1 MPLNVLL
8 TAGSRRVPLVNAFK
22 RALVPIGGRVV
33 TTDVN
38 ALSPAVL
45 VADRAFRV
53 PLASDPDYLP
63 AIEHIC
69 KEEDIGLLV
78 PTIDDEL
85 EIIGGVRERF
95 EQAGVSVAASP
106 PETAAICN
114 DKHRTALHLRAHGV
128 ASAMSWLP
136 GDVPDDRAMPLFV
149 KPRHGRGGIGA
160 FAVRSRREL
169 EFFVEYVENPVVQEY
184 LDGPE
189 FTIDML
195 CDRGWPLSI
204 VPRERVVIRSGVM
217 DRGRTV
223 RNQSLIDLG
232 RVCASCLE
240 FHGAVNIQCR
250 VVAGVPT
257 VFEINPRFSGG
268 IPLTI
273 EAGADFPRMLVQL
286 ALGRQVAPTVGQ
298 FTDGLWM
305 TSYEASIFVTAA
317 RSHDLAP
324 HPGRRPPQDAARG
337 SILPDQ
343 RAIGSAGSVPRR
355 SATASNAR
363 RLA

>member
-22 RALVPIGGRVV
+22 RALGPLGGRVI

-45 VADRAFRV
+45 VADDAFRV
-53 PLASDPDYLP
+53 PLATDPEYVP

-69 KEEDIGLLV
+69 REESIGLLV

-85 EIIGGVRERF
+85 EIIGAARERF
-95 EQAGVSVAASP
+95 EAIGVTVAASP
-106 PETAAICN
+106 AETAAICN
-114 DKHRTALHLRAHGV
+114 DKHRTSLHLQAHGV
-128 ASAMSWLP
+128 KAAASWLA
-136 GDVPDDRAMPLFV
+136 GEVPKDRAMPLFV
-149 KPRHGRGGIGA
+149 KPRSGRGGIGA
-160 FAVRSRREL
+160 YAARSRKEL
-169 EFFVEYVENPVVQEY
+169 DFFLEYVENPVVQEY

-189 FTIDML
+189 YTIDML

-223 RNQSLIDLG
+223 RSQELIDLG
-232 RVCASCLE
+232 RACASCLE

-250 VVAGVPT
+250 VVGGTPI

-273 EAGADFPRMLVQL
+273 EAGADFPRMLVHL
-286 ALGRQVAPTVGQ
+286 ALGRQVAPAIGQ
-298 FTDGLWM
+298 FVDGLWM
-305 TSYEASIFVTAA
+305 TSYEASIFVPAN
-317 RSHDLAP
+317 RSNDLAP
-324 HPGRRPPQDAARG
+324 HAGRAKDVKRV
-337 SILPDQ
+337 S
-343 RAIGSAGSVPRR
+343 
-355 SATASNAR
+355 
-363 RLA
+363 

>member
-1 MPLNVLL
+1 MPLDVLI

-22 RALVPIGGRVV
+22 RAVGPLGGRVI

-53 PLASDPDYLP
+53 PLANDPDYLP
-63 AIEHIC
+63 SLEHIC
-69 KEEDIGLLV
+69 REENIKLLI

-85 EIIGGVRERF
+85 EIIGAARRDF
-95 EQAGVSVAASP
+95 ESAGIFVAASSA
-106 PETAAICN
+106 ETAAICN
-114 DKHRTALHLRAHGV
+114 DKHRTSLHLRAYGV
-128 ASAMSWLP
+128 AAAASWLP
-136 GDVPDDRAMPLFV
+136 TELPANLPMPLFV
-149 KPRHGRGGIGA
+149 KPRRGRGSIGA
-160 FAVRSRREL
+160 FAVRTPREL
-169 EFFVEYVENPVVQEY
+169 EFFIEYVDDAVVQEY
-184 LDGPE
+184 LDAPE
-189 FTIDML
+189 YTLDVL
-195 CDRGWPLSI
+195 CDHGRPLSI

-223 RNQSLIDLG
+223 RSQPLIDLA
-232 RVCASCLE
+232 RACAGVLE

-286 ALGRQVAPTVGQ
+286 AQGRSVPPSIGQ

-305 TSYEASIFVTAA
+305 TSYETSMFVAA
-317 RSHDLAP
+317 ERSNDLAP
-324 HPGRRPPQDAARG
+324 HPGRAREV
-337 SILPDQ
+337 
-343 RAIGSAGSVPRR
+343 A
-355 SATASNAR
+355 
-363 RLA
+363 

>member
-22 RALVPIGGRVV
+22 RAVAPVNGLVM

-45 VADRAFRV
+45 TADRAFRV
-53 PLASDPDYLP
+53 PLASDPGYLD

-69 KEEDIGLLV
+69 LEEGIGLLV

-85 EIIGGVRERF
+85 EIVGAARERF
-95 EQAGVSVAASP
+95 EAIGIRVAASSAK
-106 PETAAICN
+106 TAAICN
-114 DKHRTALHLRAHGV
+114 DKHSTSQHLRQHGI
-128 ASAMSWLP
+128 AAAASWLP
-136 GDVPDDRAMPLFV
+136 DGLPSGLQMPLFV
-149 KPRHGRGGIGA
+149 KPRGGRGGIGA
-160 FAVRSRREL
+160 FAARNRREL
-169 EFFVEYVENPVVQEY
+169 DFFVGYVDNPVIQEY

-189 FTIDML
+189 YTLDML
-195 CDRGWPLSI
+195 CDRGRPLSI

-223 RNQSLIDLG
+223 RSQALIDLA
-232 RVCASCLE
+232 RACATAFE

-250 VVAGVPT
+250 IVAGVPT

-286 ALGRQVAPTVGQ
+286 AMGKRVRPTIGQ
-298 FTDGLWM
+298 FTDDLWM
-305 TSYEASIFVTAA
+305 TSYEASIFVPGE
-317 RSHDLAP
+317 RSAELAP
-324 HPGRRPPQDAARG
+324 HPGRAREV
-337 SILPDQ
+337 
-343 RAIGSAGSVPRR
+343 A
-355 SATASNAR
+355 
-363 RLA
+363 